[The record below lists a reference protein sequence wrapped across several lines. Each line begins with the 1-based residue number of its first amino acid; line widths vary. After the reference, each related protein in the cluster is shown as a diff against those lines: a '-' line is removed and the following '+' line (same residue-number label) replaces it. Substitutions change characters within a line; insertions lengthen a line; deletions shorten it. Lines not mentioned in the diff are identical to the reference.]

1 MGVEVTYR
9 TGGVLGNARAFRR
22 DPLSLLVAAHAD
34 GRGVARIPLVGSRSL
49 YSLADT
55 EAVRQALI
63 DNRENYV
70 KGKSWA
76 WLRRAVA
83 IALLARRFR
92 LELLPDQPVEYLT
105 SVTLRPREGTQM
117 RVAAR

>member
-1 MGVEVTYR
+1 MGRDERWFEDAGRFDPRRPDADSVSPLLR
-9 TGGVLGNARAFRR
+9 HIAFGAGPRACIGK
-22 DPLSLLVAAHAD
+22 LLAE
-34 GRGVARIPLVGSRSL
+34 IESR
-49 YSLADT
+49 
-55 EAVRQALI
+55 
-63 DNRENYV
+63 
-70 KGKSWA
+70 
-76 WLRRAVA
+76 VA